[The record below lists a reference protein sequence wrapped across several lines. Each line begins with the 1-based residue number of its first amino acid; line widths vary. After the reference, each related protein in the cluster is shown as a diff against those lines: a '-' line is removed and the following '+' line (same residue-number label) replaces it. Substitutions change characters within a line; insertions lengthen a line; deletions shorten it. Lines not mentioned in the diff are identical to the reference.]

1 MKNLLGL
8 FVVLLVGCAS
18 TPSST
23 QPRALGLGAL
33 QPMCFL
39 FCWAT
44 NTQSDAESGSSQQA
58 TTTTNQS
65 ATTTLGPKP

>member
-1 MKNLLGL
+1 MKYLLGL
-8 FVVLLVGCAS
+8 FAVSLVGCAS

-33 QPMCFL
+33 QPMCFI

-65 ATTTLGPKP
+65 ATNQLGLKP